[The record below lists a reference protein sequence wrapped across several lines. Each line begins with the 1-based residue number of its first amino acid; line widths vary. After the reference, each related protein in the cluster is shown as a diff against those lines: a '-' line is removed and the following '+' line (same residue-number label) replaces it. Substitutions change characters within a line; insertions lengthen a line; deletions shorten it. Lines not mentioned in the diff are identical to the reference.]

1 MKHLITAFALAFT
14 LALSPVAYARDEG
27 DSQKMMMQSSPDAA
41 KAPFDIQYLDTMS
54 QHHRDGIKMMEM
66 AVDKAQSQE
75 IKSMAQRMMDDQQ
88 KEIEELKSI
97 REHVKADA
105 PEAVNMKMPGMMMM
119 DKEMAK
125 MEAASGS
132 DFDRH
137 FLKTMTSHHKDAVK
151 MSDAALKQAKHAEVK
166 TKAQEIHDKQKKEV
180 SDMEMML
187 SKMKS

>member
-1 MKHLITAFALAFT
+1 MKNLLTTSALVLT
-14 LALSPVAYARDEG
+14 LALSPAAFAREEG
-27 DSQKMMMQSSPDAA
+27 NSQKMMMQSSPDAA
-41 KAPFDIQYLDTMS
+41 KAPFDIQYLDGMS

-75 IKSMAQRMMDDQQ
+75 IKSMARRMMDDQK

-105 PEAVNMKMPGMMMM
+105 PEAINMKMPGMMSM

-125 MEAASGS
+125 LESSSGS
-132 DFDRH
+132 DFDQH
-137 FLKTMTSHHKDAVK
+137 FLKTMTSHHQGAVK

-166 TKAQEIHDKQKKEV
+166 AKAQEIHDKQKKEIV
-180 SDMEMML
+180 DMKQMHDSM
-187 SKMKS
+187 